1 MAVVDRNVLRRLCLE
16 NLAEPVDDDDVWSLD
31 CLVVLAGREREVGN
45 ELTVERHVDE
55 LDRRDRRWGRGRR
68 RGRRRMCGQH
78 RTWREAAACVVV
90 DSRKHGGAV
99 DQPIDLVA
107 FRQPHRGATA
117 RIQRRVCDQPVR
129 ILSSLREGSRA
140 RDTDIA
146 GVNLDVR
153 DGEHR
158 VGNAILFFRLV
169 QQPIAGAEDSHF
181 DIRIFSGEPYSILTR
196 LVGNRVTTVAVGG
209 AGAEVVLD
217 GERIDIVGLDRQA
230 FDARIGLGIYDQ
242 ACNSSV
248 GHATLGPYLEDEV
261 HPLGERVFEGESDAL
276 GRTLLFVRLHG
287 PCALESS

>member
-1 MAVVDRNVLRRLCLE
+1 MAGGGGGGGGC
-16 NLAEPVDDDDVWSLD
+16 
-31 CLVVLAGREREVGN
+31 VGN
-45 ELTVERHVDE
+45 T
-55 LDRRDRRWGRGRR
+55 GRGGRPRR
-68 RGRRRMCGQH
+68 
-78 RTWREAAACVVV
+78 A
-90 DSRKHGGAV
+90 
-99 DQPIDLVA
+99 
-107 FRQPHRGATA
+107 
-117 RIQRRVCDQPVR
+117 
-129 ILSSLREGSRA
+129 SSLTAGNTAAPSTSQSILLPFVSRTAVPLPGFSVVCVTSQYGSCLSLRVGSRF

-181 DIRIFSGEPYSILTR
+181 DIRIFSGEPYSILAR

-209 AGAEVVLD
+209 VGAEVVLD

-230 FDARIGLGIYDQ
+230 LDARIGLGIYDQ

-248 GHATLGPYLEDEV
+248 GHATLGPFLEGEV
-261 HPLGERVFEGESDAL
+261 HPLGERVFEEVSDAL
-276 GRTLLFVRLHG
+276 GQTLLFVSHHG